1 MEKRHFPCFIS
12 KKYIFFLF
20 AIFFVSVVTAQENHL
35 TGDWY
40 AKKANQTQQDGQTLT
55 RHDINSHN
63 WLNAVVP
70 GTVLTTLLHNNEIP
84 DPFYATNNDSIPDI
98 YNTGVDYYTY
108 WFYTTFEIP
117 KSKEYSNVWL
127 NLRGINYSTKIYLN
141 GHKVNCDSIKGM
153 FLRHRL
159 NITDLAKRGEKN
171 RLAILVHP
179 PNPPGKANGGQG
191 GDGIIAKNVTM
202 QFTAGWDWIKPIR
215 DRNTG
220 IWDKISVT
228 TSGPVTLEDPYIIT
242 DVPGKREP
250 EEEQYPAYVN
260 VAVQA
265 QNHGEKALSGYCTY
279 KVGAYSDTMSIQIPA
294 GSKKRIEFETLEIQ
308 DPKLW
313 WPNGMG
319 KANLYPVEIQFFNED
334 SQTSDSKNLKIG
346 IRDVTTKMDTSS
358 GGRMF
363 RVNGQKLFIR
373 GGNWIASDAL
383 LRLSAERYEHE
394 VRMHAEANL
403 NTIRIWG
410 GSITERPEFY
420 EACDK
425 HGILVWQ
432 DLWITGDCNGRWRDP
447 KKKENRKQR
456 RQYPDNHQ
464 LFLKSARDQIKMLRN
479 HPSLCVWIGGN
490 EFPPPP
496 GINDSLKNKIFPD
509 LDRKR
514 EYFELSTSENLS
526 QNIYPGTVGDGPYG
540 YQDPEMFFNKRHYPL
555 NSEIGSVGMPVYE
568 TLEKILSP
576 EHIKNFPGTKDEPD
590 REWRYHCYIGYSTG
604 RFDYIDIYG
613 TPETAKAFCEQAQIA
628 NYLQYRSLIEGMN
641 AQMWNWYTG
650 VLIWK
655 TQNPWSSLRGQ
666 LYDHSLA
673 QNGAFYGVRKAAE
686 PLHAQVNLGDR
697 SVKVVNTTAHNKE
710 NLTLESSIYDRL
722 GKQHKKTV
730 RSISIPSMD
739 TKRLFKVYPPSDT
752 TKVFFVKLKLL
763 ENNREISEN
772 FYWLSDNRYNF
783 RYLNQLKEVQ
793 VSLNEERLDDSTIK
807 INLENES
814 STPALW
820 NRLQLYNSKSN
831 KRILP
836 AFYSE
841 NYFSLLPGESK
852 TVTIDVPADL
862 KKEAADMSVELSG
875 FNTENRKI
883 QIME

>member
-1 MEKRHFPCFIS
+1 MKKTKSYNIHQSILFLIMSIFIA
-12 KKYIFFLF
+12 F
-20 AIFFVSVVTAQENHL
+20 AATGQENHL
-35 TGDWY
+35 KDPWY
-40 AKKANQTQQDGQTLT
+40 AKKAGDVARDGYQLSRSSIDQQE
-55 RHDINSHN
+55 
-63 WLNAVVP
+63 WLEAVVP
-70 GTVLTTLLHNNEIP
+70 GTVLTTLLHNDKVP
-84 DPFYATNNDSIPDI
+84 DPFYAMKNDSIPDI

-108 WFYTTFEIP
+108 WFYTTFEMPESIN
-117 KSKEYSNVWL
+117 YANAWL
-127 NLRGINYSTKIYLN
+127 NLRGINYSAEVYLN
-141 GHKVNCDSIKGM
+141 GKKVNKDTIKGM
-153 FLRHRL
+153 FLRHRF
-159 NITDLAKRGEKN
+159 NITNYIHSGEKN

-191 GDGIIAKNVTM
+191 GDGVIAKNVTM

-228 TSGPVTLEDPYIIT
+228 TSGPVTLEDPYITT
-242 DVPGKREP
+242 DVPGKRTP
-250 EEEQYPAYVN
+250 GNEQEPAYVN
-260 VAVQA
+260 ISVQA
-265 QNHGEKALSGYCTY
+265 QNHGEKALSGYCNY
-279 KVGAYSDTMSIQIPA
+279 KIGDYSDRIAVQIPA
-294 GSKKRIEFETLEIQ
+294 ESKKQIEFKTLEIQ
-308 DPKLW
+308 NPNLW

-319 KANLYPVEIQFFNED
+319 KANLYPVEIQFIKEGKHI
-334 SQTSDSKNLKIG
+334 SDSKNLKIG
-346 IRDVTTKMDTSS
+346 IRDITTNMDTTS
-358 GGRMF
+358 GGRIF
-363 RVNGQKLFIR
+363 RVNGQKLFVR

-420 EACDK
+420 EACDR

-447 KKKENRKQR
+447 KKKESRKQR
-456 RQYPDNHQ
+456 RQYPDDHQ

-490 EFPPPP
+490 EFPPPHD
-496 GINDSLKNKIFPD
+496 INDSLKNKIFPA

-540 YQDPEMFFNKRHYPL
+540 YQDPEMFFNKRQYPL

-568 TLEKILSP
+568 SLKKILSP
-576 EHIKNFPGTKDEPD
+576 EHLENFPGKTDELD
-590 REWRYHCYIGYSTG
+590 REWRYHCYIGYRTG

-613 TPETAKAFCEQAQIA
+613 NPETAKAFCEQAQIA
-628 NYLQYRSLIEGMN
+628 SYLQYRSLIEGMN
-641 AQMWNWYTG
+641 AQMWDWYTG

-673 QNGAFYGVRKAAE
+673 QNGAFYGVKKAAQ
-686 PLHAQVNLGDR
+686 PLNAQLNVGDR
-697 SVKVVNTTAHNKE
+697 SIKVVNTTARAKE
-710 NLTLESSIYDRL
+710 NLTLETSIYDRF
-722 GKQHKKTV
+722 GKQHEKTV
-730 RSISIPSMD
+730 RRVSIPSMD

-752 TKVFFVKLKLL
+752 TKVFFVKLRLL
-763 ENNREISEN
+763 ENNMEISEN

-783 RYLNQLKEVQ
+783 RYLNQLKDVQ
-793 VSLNEERLDDSTIK
+793 VSMDDERLNDGTIK
-807 INLENES
+807 IKLKNEGN
-814 STPALW
+814 TPALW
-820 NRLQLYNSKSN
+820 NHLQIYDSKSN
-831 KRILP
+831 ERILP
-836 AFYSE
+836 AFYSD

-852 TVTIDVPADL
+852 TVTIDVP
-862 KKEAADMSVELSG
+862 KGVRKEAADMSVELSG
-875 FNTENRKI
+875 YNSETRKI
-883 QIME
+883 QIMQ